1 MDAPR
6 LRRVAARRS
15 SLHHARGYLR
25 HSGRRVV
32 LAHHPVHHLWR
43 VPAAFRRRQV
53 LHRFFHGAHGPQGQQ
68 RRPHRG
74 AVVVPARWS
83 VRFGR
88 RHHRDDRRRRLSA
101 DAAGGVREERG
112 RRTACRRRAGRHHF
126 AARAR
131 RRRLP
136 DRRVPQDQL
145 PRRDLDGDHPD
156 LPLLPVAAVHGRTR
170 CQAVPGAHRGLRAA
184 AHAGADDAP
193 LRLSLHLADLDHHLH
208 VVGLLADPVGV
219 LVDGAH
225 LWDELSH
232 PRDGDHAEEAGARLV
247 RRLDQR
253 ADRRDHLRDRRHHR
267 RRRHADRARTE
278 VLLDRDRLRR
288 RQPAADRDLYR
299 ADRVDRRPGGAGDR
313 LLHHLRRDC
322 GARHGQARRARL
334 RRPHVHLLLFGAV
347 GSFAADGALAVCR
360 RGDHRRRSLP
370 DHAAGVEIHAARL
383 SGPVR
388 IRARPARHRF
398 AAQAAEGRLVD
409 RYRSDHRQDRAR
421 PRRAGGGRA
430 RLGPAPDDHG
440 RAPAA
445 GAGRPVPGVSEPA
458 RSADGAHDRPRHQL
472 HRDIWLGDRRRG
484 PAKTAHAAGR
494 PADADNRAK
503 LGRNEPMKRK
513 VFAISALAVSAALIA
528 GAALA
533 QQGLNIAIATG
544 GTGGVY
550 YPLGGGMANVL
561 SKHVPG
567 MQASARVTG
576 GSVDNLKLIGSQQSE
591 GALVM
596 VDAALDALKGE
607 DKFKG
612 NPVEVR
618 TLMVLYPNR
627 MHVVSMEGTGVEKM
641 SDLKGKRVSTGSPGS
656 ATEVMAFRVIE
667 AAGLD
672 KDKDMRRERLGVAES
687 VNALKDRKIDAFFWV
702 GGLPTAA
709 VTDLGATP
717 NVKIKMIDH
726 ADTVD
731 KMNKKYDNLYTTGVI
746 PAKMYPGQDKDNS
759 IAVVQNILVA
769 NAKMSDKVAY
779 DIVKTFIERR
789 DELVAVH
796 AEADSI
802 KLENQSPK
810 NSPIPWHPG
819 AVKYFS
825 EKGLKM
831 N

>member
-1 MDAPR
+1 
-6 LRRVAARRS
+6 
-15 SLHHARGYLR
+15 
-25 HSGRRVV
+25 
-32 LAHHPVHHLWR
+32 
-43 VPAAFRRRQV
+43 
-53 LHRFFHGAHGPQGQQ
+53 
-68 RRPHRG
+68 
-74 AVVVPARWS
+74 
-83 VRFGR
+83 
-88 RHHRDDRRRRLSA
+88 
-101 DAAGGVREERG
+101 
-112 RRTACRRRAGRHHF
+112 
-126 AARAR
+126 
-131 RRRLP
+131 
-136 DRRVPQDQL
+136 
-145 PRRDLDGDHPD
+145 
-156 LPLLPVAAVHGRTR
+156 
-170 CQAVPGAHRGLRAA
+170 
-184 AHAGADDAP
+184 
-193 LRLSLHLADLDHHLH
+193 
-208 VVGLLADPVGV
+208 
-219 LVDGAH
+219 
-225 LWDELSH
+225 
-232 PRDGDHAEEAGARLV
+232 
-247 RRLDQR
+247 
-253 ADRRDHLRDRRHHR
+253 
-267 RRRHADRARTE
+267 
-278 VLLDRDRLRR
+278 
-288 RQPAADRDLYR
+288 
-299 ADRVDRRPGGAGDR
+299 
-313 LLHHLRRDC
+313 
-322 GARHGQARRARL
+322 
-334 RRPHVHLLLFGAV
+334 
-347 GSFAADGALAVCR
+347 
-360 RGDHRRRSLP
+360 
-370 DHAAGVEIHAARL
+370 
-383 SGPVR
+383 
-388 IRARPARHRF
+388 
-398 AAQAAEGRLVD
+398 
-409 RYRSDHRQDRAR
+409 
-421 PRRAGGGRA
+421 
-430 RLGPAPDDHG
+430 
-440 RAPAA
+440 
-445 GAGRPVPGVSEPA
+445 
-458 RSADGAHDRPRHQL
+458 
-472 HRDIWLGDRRRG
+472 
-484 PAKTAHAAGR
+484 
-494 PADADNRAK
+494 
-503 LGRNEPMKRK
+503 MKRK
-513 VFAISALAVSAALIA
+513 AFAISALAVSAALIV

-591 GALVM
+591 VALVM

-612 NPVEVR
+612 SPVDVR

-726 ADTVD
+726 ADTVE

-746 PAKMYPGQDKDNS
+746 PAKTYPGQDKDNP

-779 DIVKTFIERR
+779 DIVKTFIDKR

-796 AEADSI
+796 AEAESI

>member
-1 MDAPR
+1 
-6 LRRVAARRS
+6 
-15 SLHHARGYLR
+15 
-25 HSGRRVV
+25 
-32 LAHHPVHHLWR
+32 
-43 VPAAFRRRQV
+43 
-53 LHRFFHGAHGPQGQQ
+53 
-68 RRPHRG
+68 
-74 AVVVPARWS
+74 
-83 VRFGR
+83 
-88 RHHRDDRRRRLSA
+88 
-101 DAAGGVREERG
+101 
-112 RRTACRRRAGRHHF
+112 
-126 AARAR
+126 
-131 RRRLP
+131 
-136 DRRVPQDQL
+136 
-145 PRRDLDGDHPD
+145 
-156 LPLLPVAAVHGRTR
+156 
-170 CQAVPGAHRGLRAA
+170 
-184 AHAGADDAP
+184 
-193 LRLSLHLADLDHHLH
+193 
-208 VVGLLADPVGV
+208 
-219 LVDGAH
+219 
-225 LWDELSH
+225 
-232 PRDGDHAEEAGARLV
+232 
-247 RRLDQR
+247 
-253 ADRRDHLRDRRHHR
+253 
-267 RRRHADRARTE
+267 
-278 VLLDRDRLRR
+278 
-288 RQPAADRDLYR
+288 
-299 ADRVDRRPGGAGDR
+299 
-313 LLHHLRRDC
+313 
-322 GARHGQARRARL
+322 
-334 RRPHVHLLLFGAV
+334 
-347 GSFAADGALAVCR
+347 
-360 RGDHRRRSLP
+360 
-370 DHAAGVEIHAARL
+370 
-383 SGPVR
+383 
-388 IRARPARHRF
+388 
-398 AAQAAEGRLVD
+398 
-409 RYRSDHRQDRAR
+409 
-421 PRRAGGGRA
+421 
-430 RLGPAPDDHG
+430 
-440 RAPAA
+440 
-445 GAGRPVPGVSEPA
+445 
-458 RSADGAHDRPRHQL
+458 
-472 HRDIWLGDRRRG
+472 
-484 PAKTAHAAGR
+484 
-494 PADADNRAK
+494 
-503 LGRNEPMKRK
+503 MKRK
-513 VFAISALAVSAALIA
+513 AFAISALAVSAALIV

-591 GALVM
+591 VALVM

-612 NPVEVR
+612 RPVDVR

-656 ATEVMAFRVIE
+656 ATEVMAFRLIE

-726 ADTVD
+726 ADTVE

-746 PAKMYPGQDKDNS
+746 PAKTYPGQDKDNP

-796 AEADSI
+796 AEAESI

-825 EKGLKM
+825 DKGLKM

>member
-1 MDAPR
+1 
-6 LRRVAARRS
+6 
-15 SLHHARGYLR
+15 
-25 HSGRRVV
+25 
-32 LAHHPVHHLWR
+32 
-43 VPAAFRRRQV
+43 
-53 LHRFFHGAHGPQGQQ
+53 
-68 RRPHRG
+68 
-74 AVVVPARWS
+74 
-83 VRFGR
+83 
-88 RHHRDDRRRRLSA
+88 
-101 DAAGGVREERG
+101 
-112 RRTACRRRAGRHHF
+112 
-126 AARAR
+126 
-131 RRRLP
+131 
-136 DRRVPQDQL
+136 
-145 PRRDLDGDHPD
+145 
-156 LPLLPVAAVHGRTR
+156 
-170 CQAVPGAHRGLRAA
+170 
-184 AHAGADDAP
+184 
-193 LRLSLHLADLDHHLH
+193 
-208 VVGLLADPVGV
+208 
-219 LVDGAH
+219 
-225 LWDELSH
+225 
-232 PRDGDHAEEAGARLV
+232 
-247 RRLDQR
+247 
-253 ADRRDHLRDRRHHR
+253 
-267 RRRHADRARTE
+267 
-278 VLLDRDRLRR
+278 
-288 RQPAADRDLYR
+288 
-299 ADRVDRRPGGAGDR
+299 
-313 LLHHLRRDC
+313 
-322 GARHGQARRARL
+322 
-334 RRPHVHLLLFGAV
+334 
-347 GSFAADGALAVCR
+347 
-360 RGDHRRRSLP
+360 
-370 DHAAGVEIHAARL
+370 
-383 SGPVR
+383 
-388 IRARPARHRF
+388 
-398 AAQAAEGRLVD
+398 
-409 RYRSDHRQDRAR
+409 
-421 PRRAGGGRA
+421 
-430 RLGPAPDDHG
+430 
-440 RAPAA
+440 
-445 GAGRPVPGVSEPA
+445 
-458 RSADGAHDRPRHQL
+458 
-472 HRDIWLGDRRRG
+472 
-484 PAKTAHAAGR
+484 
-494 PADADNRAK
+494 
-503 LGRNEPMKRK
+503 
-513 VFAISALAVSAALIA
+513 VSAALIA

-591 GALVM
+591 VALVM

-672 KDKDMRRERLGVAES
+672 KDKDMRRERLGAAES

-746 PAKMYPGQDKDNS
+746 PAKMYPGQDKDNA

-779 DIVKTFIERR
+779 DIVKTFIENRA
-789 DELVAVH
+789 ELVAVH
-796 AEADSI
+796 AEAESI